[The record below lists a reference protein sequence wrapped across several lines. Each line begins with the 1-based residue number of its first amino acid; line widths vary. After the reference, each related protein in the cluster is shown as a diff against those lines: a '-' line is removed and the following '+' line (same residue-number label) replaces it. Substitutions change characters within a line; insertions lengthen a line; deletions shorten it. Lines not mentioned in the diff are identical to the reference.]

1 MMDHAIENQYAG
13 LNAAQV
19 RKVKW
24 VAEEPA
30 SGFYLPLVRTLME
43 EYGKAEFGASF
54 VFTSTA
60 PREGVSL
67 VVTTLAKELAATS
80 GEKVLIAMTSAI
92 GNFAPVHGVEPAEPV
107 IREGNGVFRLSPP
120 QSANH
125 ATRVERFE
133 LLRQLTSLFPFV
145 LIDSPALSVSTEALE
160 FGALSHGVVLVSAA
174 GLVRRNRL
182 LQAKRMIDFAGVPL
196 LGCAL
201 NRRTYPI
208 PDFLYKRL

>member
-1 MMDHAIENQYAG
+1 MIEHVIENQIG
-13 LNAAQV
+13 SMNAAHV
-19 RKVKW
+19 RKVRR
-24 VAEEPA
+24 VVEEPA

-60 PREGVSL
+60 PREGVSM
-67 VVTTLAKELAATS
+67 VITTIAKELAATS

-92 GNFAPVHGVEPAEPV
+92 GNFAPVPGVEPAEPV

-120 QSANH
+120 QSPNH

-160 FGALSHGVVLVSAA
+160 FGARSHGVVLVSAA
-174 GLVRRNRL
+174 GQVRRNRL
-182 LQAKRMIDFAGVPL
+182 LQAKRMIDVAGVPL